1 MALPD
6 HLLAGYGRFRNGRYA
21 QDEKTYRTLGAGTQQ
36 PKLMIIACCDSRA
49 APETIFDAGPGEIFV
64 MRNVANLVPPYA
76 PDGKHHSTSAALEF
90 AVLSLGVKDI
100 VVMGHGRC
108 GGIRAV
114 VEGGDPLSAGD
125 FIGKWMSDVRDVA
138 SAVKEDHDHAHDGDL
153 QTAVE
158 HASVEHSLANL
169 RTFPWLRMRENK
181 GEVGLHGAWFDISLG
196 ELHAYD
202 EANRSWGVVEG

>member
-1 MALPD
+1 MTLPD
-6 HLLAGYGRFRNGRYA
+6 HLLSGYSRFRSGRYA
-21 QDEKTYRTLGAGTQQ
+21 QDEERYRTLGAGVQQ
-36 PKLMIIACCDSRA
+36 PKMMIIACCDSRA

-76 PDGKHHSTSAALEF
+76 PDGGHHSTSAAIEF

-114 VEGGDPLSAGD
+114 VEGGNPLSAGD

-138 SAVKEDHDHAHDGDL
+138 DAVRQEHDHGNDFQMQWNTLRWNIHWRIYGRFRGCECARIRATWGYTVL
-153 QTAVE
+153 GLISR
-158 HASVEHSLANL
+158 SVSCIAMTGQRN
-169 RTFPWLRMRENK
+169 
-181 GEVGLHGAWFDISLG
+181 VGA
-196 ELHAYD
+196 
-202 EANRSWGVVEG
+202 